1 LALNENSLRLRRD
14 YVKTTGLIIAVIV
27 VFIVVCLL
35 LYFAFLNMGQLK
47 TVDFIWVDHHPTS
60 SSPYVHLEG
69 TVVNLGSSG
78 AHSVQLVTTIYDSGR
93 TLLKTEITDLDDIP
107 TGASK
112 KVSLDIQYSGKVDD
126 CQVTLKWKPFG
137 G

>member
-1 LALNENSLRLRRD
+1 MALNENSLRLRRD
-14 YVKTTGLIIAVIV
+14 YVKTIGVIMAVTA

-35 LYFAFLNMGQLK
+35 IYFAFLNRGQLR
-47 TVDFIWVDHHPTS
+47 TVDFIWVDHHPTP

-93 TLLKTEITDLDDIP
+93 KLLKTEITDLGDIP

-112 KVSLDIQYSGKVDD
+112 KVSLDIQYGGKADD
-126 CQVTLKWKPFG
+126 CQVTLRWKPFG